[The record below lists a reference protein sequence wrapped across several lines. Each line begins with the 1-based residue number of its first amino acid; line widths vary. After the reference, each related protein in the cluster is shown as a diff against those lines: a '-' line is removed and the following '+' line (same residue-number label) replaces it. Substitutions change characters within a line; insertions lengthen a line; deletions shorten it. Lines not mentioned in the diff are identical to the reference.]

1 MPITLVFLPA
11 ADIAA
16 YVGEG
21 NVDMGITGQDIIA
34 ETRAEVTVH
43 QVTSNTLETLLSVAY
58 ESQICEI
65 CSLLVSGSA
74 GLHCSVLWYRTLR
87 RRSSSLAA
95 E

>member
-34 ETRAEVTVH
+34 ETRAEVVVH
-43 QVTSNTLETLLSVAY
+43 QVS
-58 ESQICEI
+58 
-65 CSLLVSGSA
+65 
-74 GLHCSVLWYRTLR
+74 SVL
-87 RRSSSLAA
+87 
-95 E
+95 